1 MKFYTIAKAET
12 ETTIYIMDQIG
23 EWGTQAKDLI
33 QDIAEITTDK
43 INLHIDSPGGSI
55 TDGLVIYN
63 ALKSHPA
70 EVDVY
75 IDGIAASIASIIILA
90 GDNIYIPEN
99 GAVMV
104 HLPMISY
111 MEGANRIELGDAM
124 DLLVQYEKVLKGIY
138 QRHTSQED
146 KTISSWFEK
155 DTWFFGQDAVDAGL
169 ATQVVD
175 KVKIAA
181 KYDVAKYN
189 FTSQHPAGEE
199 TNNNTEEK
207 HIMEKAETLTNEVD
221 VLTQAVESKDVEINS
236 LKEKI
241 ELLLTEAAEKEQAQ
255 QIELEKELARKE
267 SIQCLAEKYDVES
280 DLAELT
286 TTALAE
292 NCSVDDFK
300 DQILDFVAQRPT
312 ASAVKPSS
320 KKTLEDPIA
329 SLREEI
335 LNESN
340 PVKKNL
346 LARKLR
352 ELR

>member
-1 MKFYTIAKAET
+1 
-12 ETTIYIMDQIG
+12 
-23 EWGTQAKDLI
+23 
-33 QDIAEITTDK
+33 
-43 INLHIDSPGGSI
+43 
-55 TDGLVIYN
+55 
-63 ALKSHPA
+63 
-70 EVDVY
+70 
-75 IDGIAASIASIIILA
+75 
-90 GDNIYIPEN
+90 
-99 GAVMV
+99 
-104 HLPMISY
+104 

-138 QRHTSQED
+138 QRHTNQED

-199 TNNNTEEK
+199 THNNTEEK

-221 VLTQAVESKDVEINS
+221 VLALAVESKDVEINT

-241 ELLLTEAAEKEQAQ
+241 ELLLTEAADKEQAQ
-255 QIELEKELARKE
+255 KIELENELARKE
-267 SIQCLAEKYDVES
+267 SIQCLAEKYDVEN
-280 DLAELT
+280 DLATLT
-286 TTALAE
+286 TSALAE
-292 NCSVDDFK
+292 DCSVDDFK

-320 KKTLEDPIA
+320 TKAGADPIA
-329 SLREEI
+329 SIREEI
-335 LNESN
+335 ANESN